1 MIFDNFKDKN
11 DQKVNIHDLQ
21 EIMNEVTKDNENE
34 LLMILLRN
42 MQKNKEEEE
51 RLTLSEFV
59 DRLDE

>member
-1 MIFDNFKDKN
+1 
-11 DQKVNIHDLQ
+11 
-21 EIMNEVTKDNENE
+21 MNEVTKDNENE